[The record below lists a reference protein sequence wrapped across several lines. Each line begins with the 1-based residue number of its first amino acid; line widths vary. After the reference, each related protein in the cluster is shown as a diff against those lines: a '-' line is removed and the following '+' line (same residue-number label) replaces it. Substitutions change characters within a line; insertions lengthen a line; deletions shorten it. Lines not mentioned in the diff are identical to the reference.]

1 MMNNFIPHNLYYTF
15 IKYIIFPKV
24 IKITE

>member
-1 MMNNFIPHNLYYTF
+1 MNNFIPHNIYYRV

-24 IKITE
+24 IENKD